1 MSMKCHSWVMYCLFP
16 SPPGLLWTSK
26 LTGDND
32 IAFYFCAQFEDES
45 SDYVI
50 CNTRQ
55 EGKWGTEEEI
65 CEMPFQRRE

>member
-1 MSMKCHSWVMYCLFP
+1 MKCHSWVMYCLFP

-50 CNTRQ
+50 CTTRQ